1 MVCSSGYAA
10 LGLFTHEGGKMWRS
24 SRIRVVAVLAV
35 VLSIGTT
42 STLLADQA
50 ADEAAI
56 RNNADDYVAAY
67 NKHDAGA
74 LASFWS
80 PEAVYENPL
89 TGEEVVGRKAIAE
102 QFTAI
107 LRDLGEAKLSVD
119 VKSVKFLSP
128 NIAVEEGTARVV
140 GPDADVEETDYTA
153 FHVRRDG
160 KWLLDRVSE
169 ESAPVVVSNYD
180 RLKDLEWM
188 IGDWVDGDD
197 RGRVEMTCKWTK
209 NQSFITRSFAV
220 SIRDRI
226 DMSGIQIIGWD
237 ASAGKIRSWVFDSD
251 GGFGEATW
259 TRKDKRWIIHA
270 AATLPD
276 GRKTSAINILT
287 LLDNNSFTWQSTGRE
302 LDGEILPNIEP
313 VKVVRGETTRPDSNP
328 NAGNLP

>member
-1 MVCSSGYAA
+1 MR
-10 LGLFTHEGGKMWRS
+10 TIWNP
-24 SRIRVVAVLAV
+24 LAV
-35 VLSIGTT
+35 VLFIGAV
-42 STLLADQA
+42 SRLFADQT

-56 RNNADDYVAAY
+56 RKNADDYVAAY

-89 TGEEVVGRKAIAE
+89 TGEEVVGRKAIAD
-102 QFTAI
+102 QFATI
-107 LRDLGEAKLSVD
+107 LRELGEAKLAVD
-119 VKSVKFLSP
+119 VKSVRFLSP

-140 GPDADVEETDYTA
+140 RPDAAVEETDYTA

-169 ESAPVVVSNYD
+169 ESTPVVVSNYD

-188 IGDWVDGDD
+188 IGDWVDGDE
-197 RGRVEMTCKWTK
+197 RSRVEMNCKWTK
-209 NQSFITRSFAV
+209 NQSFITRQFAV

-237 ASAGKIRSWVFDSD
+237 ASIGKIRSWVFDSD

-259 TRKDKRWIIHA
+259 TKKGQRWIINA

-313 VKVVRGETTRPDSNP
+313 VKVVRGEATQVSTNQ
-328 NAGNLP
+328 NAGSLP

>member
-1 MVCSSGYAA
+1 
-10 LGLFTHEGGKMWRS
+10 
-24 SRIRVVAVLAV
+24 VLAV
-35 VLSIGTT
+35 VLCIGAT
-42 STLLADQA
+42 SELLADQA

-56 RNNADDYVAAY
+56 RKNADDYVAAY

-102 QFTAI
+102 QFTTI

-119 VKSVKFLSP
+119 VKSVRFLSP

-140 GPDADVEETDYTA
+140 GPDADVDETDYTA

-169 ESAPVVVSNYD
+169 ERTPVVVSNYE

-188 IGDWVDGDD
+188 IGDWVDGDE
-197 RGRVEMTCKWTK
+197 RSRVEMTCKWTK

-226 DMSGIQIIGWD
+226 DMSGMQIIGWD
-237 ASAGKIRSWVFDSD
+237 ASAGKVRSWVFDSD

-259 TRKDKRWIIHA
+259 TKKDNRWIIHA

-287 LLDNNSFTWQSTGRE
+287 VLDNNSFTWQSTGRE
-302 LDGEILPNIEP
+302 LDGEILPGIEP
-313 VKVVRGETTRPDSNP
+313 VKVVRGETTQPDSNP
-328 NAGNLP
+328 DGGSLP

>member
-1 MVCSSGYAA
+1 MRAISPLLA
-10 LGLFTHEGGKMWRS
+10 L
-24 SRIRVVAVLAV
+24 V
-35 VLSIGTT
+35 VLSAT
-42 STLLADQA
+42 SALRADQA

-56 RNNADDYVAAY
+56 RKNADDYVAAY

-89 TGEEVVGRKAIAE
+89 TGEEVVGRKAIADE
-102 QFTAI
+102 FTAI
-107 LRDLGEAKLSVD
+107 LAELGDAKLSVD

-128 NIAVEEGTARVV
+128 NIAVEEGTARVAR
-140 GPDADVEETDYTA
+140 PDADLEETDYTA
-153 FHVRRDG
+153 FHIKREG
-160 KWLLDRVSE
+160 KWLLDRVRE
-169 ESAPVVVSNYD
+169 ERSPVVVSNYD

-188 IGDWVDGDD
+188 IGDWVDGDE
-197 RGRVEMTCKWTK
+197 RSRVEMTCKWTK

-226 DMSGIQIIGWD
+226 DMSGMQIIGWD

-276 GRKTSAINILT
+276 GRKTSAINIMT
-287 LLDNNSFTWQSTGRE
+287 VLDDKSFTWQSTGRE

-313 VKVVRGETTRPDSNP
+313 VKVVRGTSQPDPNTTES
-328 NAGNLP
+328 LP

>member
-1 MVCSSGYAA
+1 
-10 LGLFTHEGGKMWRS
+10 MWRS
-24 SRIRVVAVLAV
+24 TRIRIIAVLAV
-35 VLSIGTT
+35 VLCIGTT
-42 STLLADQA
+42 SQLPADQD

-56 RNNADDYVAAY
+56 RKNADDYVVAY
-67 NKHDAGA
+67 NKHDAKL

-89 TGEEVVGRKAIAE
+89 TGEEVVGREAIAGE
-102 QFTAI
+102 FATI
-107 LRDLGEAKLSVD
+107 LADLGEAKLSVD

-140 GPDADVEETDYTA
+140 GHDGDVEETDYTA
-153 FHVRRDG
+153 FHVKRDG

-169 ESAPVVVSNYD
+169 ERAPTVVSNYE

-188 IGDWVDGDD
+188 IGDWVDGDE
-197 RGRVEMTCKWTK
+197 RSRVEMTCKWTK
-209 NQSFITRSFAV
+209 NQSFIARTFAV

-226 DMSGIQIIGWD
+226 DMSGMQIIGWD
-237 ASAGKIRSWVFDSD
+237 ASAGKVRSWVFDSD

-259 TRKDKRWIIHA
+259 TKKDKRWIIHA

-287 LLDNNSFTWQSTGRE
+287 ILDNNSFTWQSTGRE

-313 VKVVRGETTRPDSNP
+313 VKVVRGETTQPDSNP
-328 NAGNLP
+328 DAGSLP